1 LLEKAEYHDLY
12 LDLVFSLQTNRNYII
27 KRCLKE
33 DSEDFPKDLFY
44 YLDKFTFKKKIK
56 GQMKK
61 SKNKYPYYKIFQRRK
76 RSCWLSFV

>member
-1 LLEKAEYHDLY
+1 MKSFLKSTRATNKNFLTISSQKLLEKAEYHDLY

-44 YLDKFTFKKKIK
+44 YLDKFSFKKIK
-56 GQMKK
+56 
-61 SKNKYPYYKIFQRRK
+61 R
-76 RSCWLSFV
+76 